1 MKTKKLLTLIAFTL
15 LAIITT
21 GKAYAQDTP
30 PAGSPVIEL
39 TATTAG
45 ALVRMRMKAAA
56 ANTPVWIE
64 TAPDTYQTA
73 TAGTSYPTDYTNYTP
88 EGTSL
93 KVYGNITG
101 FGCSGIDNTGWRNPV
116 SAIDASGN
124 TGLQQLSCYLNQLT
138 SLNVSGLNQLEWLT
152 CYANQLTSL
161 DVSGLTNL
169 KNLYCDGNRLTSL
182 DASGLTNL
190 QELGC
195 YGNRL
200 TSLKVQGLNQLQ
212 RLTCSFN
219 QLTSLD
225 VSGSNQLQYLECRNN
240 QLTSLNVSGLTQLL
254 QLTCSSNRLTS
265 LNVQGLTSLKALY
278 CNGNQ
283 LQSLINILGLNQ
295 LRELY
300 CYNNPCTSTTLG
312 LDQIYCQLPQRQ
324 ASDDA
329 RIYVS
334 GQAQANVEAFVLATN
349 GNNASDK
356 NWKLYGYPATGTG
369 YQITNATGSYTCPE
383 LENYPLWVAGEQVT
397 SFNASAITG
406 EGITGS
412 VSYIHGTNTLTLNGA
427 TITKGKTDGDG
438 EVAILSEIPLT
449 INLIDENEIL
459 NSTYPKNYAG
469 ILINQSDIPLNIT
482 GDGSLNMDVKS
493 SSSGYCLGIF
503 ASSNPVNLSCN
514 SLKITS
520 SHVGIASK
528 ELHITNGTLEVL
540 GKKMTAINAETVS
553 IYSNALL
560 NEGDEAPGIEVPN
573 LTLTKKYVYIRPN
586 GTGLTSLTSQGIQV
600 CGGKGVIEIQAP
612 KPPKGGAVKFT
623 AHIYNVSGMLV
634 RTLPLQ
640 GTEGQVAV
648 PAGIYIV
655 RIGNAIEKVVVR

>member
-1 MKTKKLLTLIAFTL
+1 MKTKKITQFFTL
-15 LAIITT
+15 FAGLMMFANFAI
-21 GKAYAQDTP
+21 AQNM
-30 PAGSPVIEL
+30 SRHIEL
-39 TATTAG
+39 TVQQGKWIKLNLEAD
-45 ALVRMRMKAAA
+45 A
-56 ANTPVWIE
+56 ANTQIKVECGTYDTTLIVGTDWI
-64 TAPDTYQTA
+64 
-73 TAGTSYPTDYTNYTP
+73 GFKNYYAQASTMR
-88 EGTSL
+88 
-93 KVYGNITG
+93 VYGNINKFDCSSNGSKITG
-101 FGCSGIDNTGWRNPV
+101 
-116 SAIDASGN
+116 
-124 TGLQQLSCYLNQLT
+124 
-138 SLNVSGLNQLEWLT
+138 LNVSN
-152 CYANQLTSL
+152 N
-161 DVSGLTNL
+161 SGLTYLACDNNNL
-169 KNLYCDGNRLTSL
+169 SSL
-182 DASGLTNL
+182 DITNL
-190 QELGC
+190 
-195 YGNRL
+195 
-200 TSLKVQGLNQLQ
+200 TA
-212 RLTCSFN
+212 
-219 QLTSLD
+219 
-225 VSGSNQLQYLECRNN
+225 LE
-240 QLTSLNVSGLTQLL
+240 T
-254 QLTCSSNRLTS
+254 
-265 LNVQGLTSLKALY
+265 
-278 CNGNQ
+278 
-283 LQSLINILGLNQ
+283 
-295 LRELY
+295 LY
-300 CYNNPCTSTTLG
+300 CYNNNLSS
-312 LDQIYCQLPQRQ
+312 LDLTDLTALMFLNCFNNNLSFLNITNLTALESLSCFGNNLSACALDYLFHRLPIRP
-324 ASDDA
+324 ASNKG
-329 RIYVS
+329 RIYIKDGTNGTNPGDS
-334 GQAQANVEAFVLATN
+334 TCCDTIATN
-349 GNNASDK
+349 R
-356 NWKLYGYPATGTG
+356 NWKVLDYNGN
-369 YQITNATGSYTCPE
+369 INIVNTNYACIMA
-383 LENYPLWVAGEQVT
+383 NPLWVGGVEVT
-397 SFNASAITG
+397 SANASNITG

-612 KPPKGGAVKFT
+612 KPPKGGAVEFT

-640 GTEGQVAV
+640 GTEGQVTV

>member
-1 MKTKKLLTLIAFTL
+1 MKTKTFTKLLTL
-15 LAIITT
+15 LAGLMMFANMANT
-21 GKAYAQDTP
+21 QNMNRW
-30 PAGSPVIEL
+30 IEL
-39 TATTAG
+39 TVQQGQWIQLDLWAD
-45 ALVRMRMKAAA
+45 A
-56 ANTPVWIE
+56 ANTPVKVVSG
-64 TAPDTYQTA
+64 TKDTTLIVGEYW
-73 TAGTSYPTDYTNYTP
+73 TDYKNYYAQ
-88 EGTSL
+88 TSTMR
-93 KVYGNITG
+93 VYGNITH
-101 FGCSGIDNTGWRNPV
+101 FDCSNNNENLTGINVSNNTELVKLYCSQNNI
-116 SAIDASGN
+116 S
-124 TGLQQLSCYLNQLT
+124 
-138 SLNVSGLNQLEWLT
+138 SLNVSGCTTLEFLS
-152 CYANQLTSL
+152 CNYANLTSL
-161 DVSGLTNL
+161 DVSGCTALT
-169 KNLYCDGNRLTSL
+169 
-182 DASGLTNL
+182 
-190 QELGC
+190 ELRC
-195 YGNRL
+195 Y
-200 TSLKVQGLNQLQ
+200 
-212 RLTCSFN
+212 
-219 QLTSLD
+219 
-225 VSGSNQLQYLECRNN
+225 NN
-240 QLTSLNVSGLTQLL
+240 NLTSLNFTGCTALRILNCNKNNLTTLDISGCTALTYLN
-254 QLTCSSNRLTS
+254 CNENNLTS
-265 LNVQGLTSLKALY
+265 LNLSGCTALEEFYCRNNSLTSLYLSGCNALKKAGIR
-278 CNGNQ
+278 GNKF
-283 LQSLINILGLNQ
+283 
-295 LRELY
+295 
-300 CYNNPCTSTTLG
+300 TTPKI
-312 LDQIYCQLPQRQ
+312 DKIYCSLPQREEADKATIIVLQ
-324 ASDDA
+324 NESDPNKES
-329 RIYVS
+329 VM
-334 GQAQANVEAFVLATN
+334 ATTKR
-349 GNNASDK
+349 NATDK
-356 NWKLYGYPATGTG
+356 NWKVSYADAEYTPIGETTG
-369 YQITNATGSYTCPE
+369 NYTCLAPE
-383 LENYPLWVAGEQVT
+383 TYPLWVAGEQVT

-540 GKKMTAINAETVS
+540 GKTMTAINAETVS

-655 RIGNAIEKVVVR
+655 KIGTAIEKVVVR